1 MRSDRRTG
9 AIESESP
16 PSTELWKHLTRRR
29 NRPGSDRIR
38 AIVGHME
45 VSRSEVLSA
54 TSSEVWDALV
64 DVERWP
70 LAMYHIRAV
79 RRLDGGPFGLGS
91 SAELEQPGLPS
102 AAWTVDRFKPG
113 VGFRWRGR
121 PLGIAWS
128 ADHQLEPAGDS
139 ATRLTLSVTA
149 SGWRAALLGPLLRTA
164 TRRALRSEMSGFRS
178 LCRGGP

>member
-1 MRSDRRTG
+1 
-9 AIESESP
+9 
-16 PSTELWKHLTRRR
+16 
-29 NRPGSDRIR
+29 
-38 AIVGHME
+38 ME

-70 LAMYHIRAV
+70 LVMEHIRAV
-79 RRLDGGPFGLGS
+79 RRQDDAPFGVGS
-91 SAELEQPGLPS
+91 SAELKQPGQPS
-102 AAWTVDRFKPG
+102 AVWTVDRFEPG

-128 ADHQLEPAGDS
+128 ADHQLEPAGGS
-139 ATRLTLSVTA
+139 ATQLTLSVTA
-149 SGWRAALLGPLLRTA
+149 SGWRATLFGPLLRLA
-164 TRRALRSEMSGFRS
+164 SRRALRAEMSGFHS